1 MPSHIVLNIGAT
13 FLAIINTALI
23 LYYIYVTYTTNIDS
37 TPLVII
43 IIGYIFFGISLLFLY
58 FTWFLIYKIWK
69 IPNSKG

>member
-23 LYYIYVTYTTNIDS
+23 LHYIYVTYTTNIDS

-43 IIGYIFFGISLLFLY
+43 IIGYIFSGISLLFLY

>member
-23 LYYIYVTYTTNIDS
+23 LYYIYVSCVVNIYS
-37 TPLVII
+37 TPLFITL
-43 IIGYIFFGISLLFLY
+43 IGYIFAGVSLVFLY

-69 IPNSKG
+69 IPYSKD

>member
-23 LYYIYVTYTTNIDS
+23 LCYIYVMYTTNIDS

-43 IIGYIFFGISLLFLY
+43 IIGYIFSGISLLFLY